1 MRQSDDDLA
10 RQGREDIRDCFNC
23 AIEET
28 FQKDDPPSGD
38 AAERLRQREPQQAA
52 KGNGKGARDDIPKT
66 GRGARS
72 KLTTDDFWCHMP
84 THKFIYTE
92 NGDLWPSSSVNNRVP
107 PVFVGY
113 DADGKEVYIPAASW
127 IAEHQPVEAMTWHP
141 GLPRLILDKLMTEG
155 GLIDKPGATLF
166 NLYRPAPIL
175 LGDPSK
181 AGPWLDHIRLVF
193 PDDVEHFVK
202 WFAHRVQRPH
212 EKINHALVMIGEQGV
227 GKDTILCPVI
237 DAIGRWNHKAI
248 SPTVLLGRFNGWA
261 KTVILQVNEGRDLG
275 EVNRYAF
282 YEHCKPLL
290 AAPPDRLFIDE
301 KNRPEYLIPNLC
313 GVVIGS
319 NYKTDGIYLPEDDRR
334 HYVAASEA
342 ARTDFK
348 EGYFEDLYRWFD
360 KEGSGHVAAYLRSVD
375 LSDFNAKKPPPKT
388 TAFWEIV
395 TTELNPE
402 VALLK
407 ETTEEMG
414 KPPVVTIAMIIA
426 KAGIQNADLETWLRD
441 PKNRRQIPKNMDR
454 AGYAKLANPNAED
467 GFWVIGGKRT
477 VVYGRKD
484 IPYQGR
490 LSAVKELQ
498 S

>member
-1 MRQSDDDLA
+1 MDRRSLNRELREKELPGPDCGRSNDNPA
-10 RQGREDIRDCFNC
+10 RYTDPFNEIDEAQKRKRER
-23 AIEET
+23 
-28 FQKDDPPSGD
+28 
-38 AAERLRQREPQQAA
+38 A
-52 KGNGKGARDDIPKT
+52 KSN
-66 GRGARS
+66 GRGSRS
-72 KLTTDDFWCHMP
+72 KLATDDFWCHMP
-84 THKFIYTE
+84 SHKFIYTE

-113 DADGKEVYIPAASW
+113 EDGKEVYIPAASW

-166 NLYRPAPIL
+166 NLYRPAPVL

-181 AGPWLDHIRLVF
+181 AGPWLDHIGKVF

-202 WFAHRVQRPH
+202 WFAHRVQRPS
-212 EKINHALVMIGEQGV
+212 EKINHALVMVGEQGI
-227 GKDTILCPVI
+227 GKDTILYPVI
-237 DAIGRWNHKAI
+237 EAVGRWNHKAI

-290 AAPPDRLFIDE
+290 AAPPDCLYIDE

-342 ARTDFK
+342 ARADF
-348 EGYFEDLYRWFD
+348 EDNYFDDLYRWFD

-375 LSDFNAKKPPPKT
+375 LSGFNAKKPPPKT
-388 TAFWEIV
+388 AAFWEIV

-407 ETTEEMG
+407 ETIEHMG
-414 KPPVVTIAMIIA
+414 KPPVVTISRIVA
-426 KAGIQNADLETWLRD
+426 KTPLESPLEAWLND

-454 AGYAKLANPNAED
+454 AGYVKLANPNADD
-467 GFWVIGGKRT
+467 GFWVIGSKRT
-477 VVYGRKD
+477 VVYARKD
-484 IPYQGR
+484 ISFQAR
-490 LSAVKELQ
+490 LSAANELREEK